1 MASYWV
7 EMTVVH
13 LVGMKAETWVDT
25 MVMTMAERTVLT
37 KVVSSDILKVVSKV
51 VLMDLKMGHQ

>member
-37 KVVSSDILKVVSKV
+37 KVVSSDIPKVVSKV
-51 VLMDLKMGHQ
+51 VLMDLKMGH

>member
-37 KVVSSDILKVVSKV
+37 KVVSSDFLKAVSKV
-51 VLMDLKMGHQ
+51 VLMDLKMGH